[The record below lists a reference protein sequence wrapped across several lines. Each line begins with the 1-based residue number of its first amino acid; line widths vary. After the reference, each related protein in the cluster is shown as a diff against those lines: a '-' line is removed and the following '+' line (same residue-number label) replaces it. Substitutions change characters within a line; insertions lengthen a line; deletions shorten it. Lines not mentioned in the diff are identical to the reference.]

1 VSEGSIWAYVGVG
14 AFLVMGAMVI
24 ACWCVV
30 IKLMVTKQ
38 MKTPHEV
45 MDLALAGNRLAR
57 LNFKFAGVA
66 VLAFVVVIVCAVV
79 DKR

>member
-1 VSEGSIWAYVGVG
+1 MSTGSIWAYLGVG
-14 AFLVMGAMVI
+14 ALVLMIIMAI

-66 VLAFVVVIVCAVV
+66 ALAFAVLVVCALV
-79 DKR
+79 DK